1 MYSIDAR
8 RPVAPPFFIK
18 LRSAAAVDSTHRG
31 DRHAQKEPPSELLA
45 YMLKIE
51 AGQSHPNSNV
61 LSCAETDDPEALSLA
76 RGWARTKEERK
87 LISRSRKETL
97 LAYSGEPRKVLL
109 GSQC

>member
-18 LRSAAAVDSTHRG
+18 RRSAAAVGSTHRG

-61 LSCAETDDPEALSLA
+61 PSRVPRLTTRKPFPPREVGREQ
-76 RGWARTKEERK
+76 TKK
-87 LISRSRKETL
+87 
-97 LAYSGEPRKVLL
+97 
-109 GSQC
+109 GS